1 LTILQKLAI
10 QLAPINN
17 IIGLDI
23 SNEPL
28 DEYLSLQ
35 NFLYLSAYKAIRQ
48 AMPDM
53 LLPIYMCD
61 AFNLTK
67 YADLIEHH
75 SLKFVVLDIYFSFSK
90 PKRSPLAN

>member
-1 LTILQKLAI
+1 MTILQKLAI

-17 IIGLDI
+17 VVGLDI

-35 NFLYLSAYKAIRQ
+35 NFYLSAYKAIRQ

-61 AFNLTK
+61 AFNSTK
-67 YADLIEHH
+67 YADLIKHH
-75 SLKFVVLDIYFSFSK
+75 SLKFVVLDIYFPFSK